1 MGVWC
6 YIFINSTSCILFIY
20 LCKGWKLNSL
30 KYQGASISCPE
41 ESTVWPDKM
50 IALSH
55 CSVIATKPW
64 HESLKGVVKRTALQ
78 CAERK
83 LQHPCSF
90 VFCIKTDRCVKG
102 VIASWISN
110 KSWQVGPYHS
120 LLPKVRKEPGVTVGA
135 TEEPW
140 IGLAG
145 WLALFVCAPAGT
157 KWIWRQ
163 IWSNSS
169 LV

>member
-1 MGVWC
+1 MLDIYNNYVPH
-6 YIFINSTSCILFIY
+6 LFIY
-20 LCKGWKLNSL
+20 ILCKGWKPNSL
-30 KYQGASISCPE
+30 NYQGASIICPE
-41 ESTVWPDKM
+41 ESTVWPDEM

-102 VIASWISN
+102 VIVLWISN

-120 LLPKVRKEPGVTVGA
+120 LQPKVRKEPGVIAGA
-135 TEEPW
+135 TEKPW
-140 IGLAG
+140 MGLAG
-145 WLALFVCAPAGT
+145 WLASFVCAPAGT
-157 KWIWRQ
+157 KWIWWQ
-163 IWSNSS
+163 IWSNSC